1 MDLSDNIS
9 VDYSR
14 VEELFS
20 SKTVQPKET
29 EKVKKP
35 TEVRRHIVL
44 RVFTLH
50 TWVTVEDSLSL
61 RQAQTHSANGVGR
74 ADM

>member
-20 SKTVQPKET
+20 SKTLQPKET

-50 TWVTVEDSLSL
+50 T
-61 RQAQTHSANGVGR
+61 
-74 ADM
+74 